1 MPIPINN
8 GVGSMP
14 KPTAPPEQHA
24 GTSTRPALET
34 GHIEGTARNP
44 EPYGA
49 EPGAGTRTE
58 LLTDHQGRPTLEPM
72 PYDNRPRRSPRPS
85 WADNVTRVFAWFGG
99 EHASYDPQPSG
110 LPDSVQPAGA
120 TAGRRNTFRTPPAPW
135 DSGVY
140 VTPRLDADDGEVR
153 R

>member
-1 MPIPINN
+1 MKIHAILATLLLHLGLPALAQPDEAGKLI
-8 GVGSMP
+8 
-14 KPTAPPEQHA
+14 AA
-24 GTSTRPALET
+24 GTVPDEA
-34 GHIEGTARNP
+34 ARAAILGKLR
-44 EPYGA
+44 ELYGA
-49 EPGAGTRTE
+49 ANVVDR
-58 LLTDHQGRPTLEPM
+58 LEVGGVVP
-72 PYDNRPRRSPRPS
+72 PPN